1 MGGHS
6 AEFSITRASR
16 GAGAAMLL
24 LAVGMLA
31 AAPRAAWAQAD
42 WPKQPIKILVGFG
55 AGGSNDIIARLVGQ
69 KLSERLGQPVVI
81 ENRVGGNGNIAA
93 EAVARAAPDGYTL
106 GSAPTSIMIHN
117 AALFEKLPYDPL
129 KSFAPIAIVANYPMY
144 LAVNADLPAKN
155 VAELLAHAKA
165 NPAKANYGGTTG
177 IFQLVSEHF
186 KQRTGVNFE
195 YIPYKSSA
203 EMVTSLM
210 TNQTMMSFVDP
221 APLMPQVRAGKVR
234 VLAVTAA
241 KRSPDTPDAPTME
254 EAGFPGMEAEA
265 FSAIVAPAGT
275 PSAIVNR
282 LNAELAAI
290 VKLPDVAERFK
301 QLAANPFT
309 IAPDAFAA
317 FVAREIPRWKAIAEK
332 AGIKPQ

>member
-1 MGGHS
+1 MKSYRTWFVTEACLALFVAAS
-6 AEFSITRASR
+6 AT
-16 GAGAAMLL
+16 GAA
-24 LAVGMLA
+24 AQGDA
-31 AAPRAAWAQAD
+31 AAG

-93 EAVARAAPDGYTL
+93 EAVARATPDGYTL

-117 AALFEKLPYDPL
+117 AVLFSKLPYDPI
-129 KSFAPIAIVANYPMY
+129 KSFAPVAIVATYPMY
-144 LAVNADLPAKN
+144 LSVGAGLPVKS

-177 IFQLVSEHF
+177 VFQLVSELF
-186 KQRTGVNFE
+186 KQKSATNFE

-203 EMVTSLM
+203 EMVTALM
-210 TNQTMMSFVDP
+210 TGQTMMSFIDP

-234 VLAVTAA
+234 VIGVTAA

-254 EAGFPGMEAEA
+254 EAGFPGMETEA

-275 PSAIVNR
+275 PSAIVKK
-282 LNAELAAI
+282 LNAAFGEI
-290 VKLPDVAERFK
+290 VRLPDVAERFK
-301 QLAANPFT
+301 QLAANPHVGT
-309 IAPDAFAA
+309 PEAFAA
-317 FVAREIPRWKAIAEK
+317 LVAREIPRWKAVAEK
-332 AGIKPQ
+332 ANIKPQ

>member
-1 MGGHS
+1 MP
-6 AEFSITRASR
+6 SR
-16 GAGAAMLL
+16 RLKFLLPVAA
-24 LAVGMLA
+24 LALA
-31 AAPRAAWAQAD
+31 AVPPMKVAAQTATPAPSTQD

-55 AGGSNDIIARLVGQ
+55 AGGSNDIIARIVGQ
-69 KLSERLGQPVVI
+69 KLAERLGQPVVI

-117 AALFEKLPYDPL
+117 AVLFEKLPYDPI
-129 KSFAPIAIVANYPMY
+129 KSFAPVAIVANYPMY
-144 LAVNADLPAKN
+144 LSVGADLPVKS

-165 NPAKANYGGTTG
+165 NPSKANYGGTTG
-177 IFQLVSEHF
+177 VFQLVSELF
-186 KQRTGVNFE
+186 KQRSATNFE

-203 EMVTSLM
+203 EMVTALM
-210 TNQTMMSFVDP
+210 TAQTMMSFIDP

-234 VLAVTAA
+234 VIGVTAA
-241 KRSPDTPDAPTME
+241 RRSPDTQDAPTMA

-275 PSAIVNR
+275 PVGIVKRLNEELGAIVR
-282 LNAELAAI
+282 
-290 VKLPDVAERFK
+290 LPDVAERFK
-301 QLAANPFT
+301 QLAANPHVGT
-309 IAPDAFAA
+309 PEAFAA
-317 FVAREIPRWKAIAEK
+317 LVAREIPRWKEVATK

>member
-1 MGGHS
+1 MTYEISLRRGLFALAAS
-6 AEFSITRASR
+6 A
-16 GAGAAMLL
+16 
-24 LAVGMLA
+24 LAVLISA
-31 AAPRAAWAQAD
+31 KAQAQD
-42 WPKQPIKILVGFG
+42 AAVGWPKQPIKIIVGFG

-117 AALFEKLPYDPL
+117 VVLFSKLPYDPV
-129 KSFAPIAIVANYPMY
+129 KSFAPVAIVANYPMY
-144 LAVNADLPAKN
+144 LSISSELPVKS
-155 VAELLAHAKA
+155 VAELLAYAKA

-177 IFQLVSEHF
+177 VFQLVSELF
-186 KQRTGVNFE
+186 KQKSGTNFE

-203 EMVTSLM
+203 EMVTALM
-210 TNQTMMSFVDP
+210 TGQTMMSFIDP

-234 VLAVTAA
+234 VIGVTAA
-241 KRSPDTPDAPTME
+241 KRSPDTPDAPTMA

-275 PSAIVNR
+275 PAPIVR
-282 LNAELAAI
+282 KLNTELGQI

-301 QLAANPFT
+301 QLAANPYVGT
-309 IAPDAFAA
+309 PEAFGAL
-317 FVAREIPRWKAIAEK
+317 VEREIARWKDVAAK
-332 AGIKPQ
+332 ANIKPQ